1 MFPFFDVSR
10 WCDNVF
16 LRNAWAEIDLGA
28 IAHNIKEAK
37 KKISEGTKLCAVVK
51 ADAYGHGAVEVAKKA
66 LTVGAD
72 FLAVA
77 LLQEAIELR
86 EAEIKAP
93 ILILGALQEECA
105 EEAVSHDVSQALFTL
120 ASAKALSAAAV
131 KLGEKAKVHLAIE
144 TGMNRIGVSPEQAG
158 EFAAEV
164 AALPGIEIEGV
175 FSHFAMADARDKT
188 FCREQYAKFQ
198 KALFEIRARGI
209 EIPIRHISNSATISE
224 LSEMQ
229 LDMVRQ
235 GITLYGLWPSDD
247 VDHCLNYEPA
257 MKVKAKITFIKQI
270 EPGETVGYGRTFAAD
285 RPTKIATL
293 PLGYADGISRKVSN
307 KGYVLLNGQKAPI
320 VGRVCM
326 DQFMIDVTDI
336 ENVGIGDEVLVFGS
350 KELSADKVAEWTET
364 ISYEVLCAV
373 SKRIPRI
380 YINR

>member
-1 MFPFFDVSR
+1 M
-10 WCDNVF
+10 F

-37 KKISEGTKLCAVVK
+37 KKINEGTKLCAVVK
-51 ADAYGHGAVEVAKKA
+51 ADAYGHGAVQVAKTA
-66 LTVGAD
+66 LTAGAD

-86 EAEIKAP
+86 QAEIKSP
-93 ILILGALQEECA
+93 ILILGALQEEGA
-105 EEAVSHDVSQALFTL
+105 EETVSNEISQALFTL
-120 ASAKALSAAAV
+120 RSAELLSAAAV
-131 KLGEKAKVHLAIE
+131 KLGKKAKVHLVIE
-144 TGMNRIGVSPEQAG
+144 TGMNRIGISPEHAG

-164 AALPGIEIEGV
+164 AALPGIEIEGA
-175 FSHFAMADARDKT
+175 FSHFAMADTRDKT

-198 KALFEIRARGI
+198 KALFQLKARGI
-209 EIPIRHISNSATISE
+209 EIPIKHISNSATISE
-224 LSEMQ
+224 SPEMQ
-229 LDMVRQ
+229 LDMVRK

-247 VDHCLNYEPA
+247 IYRCLDYQPV
-257 MKVKAKITFIKQI
+257 MKVKTKITFVKHI
-270 EPGETVGYGRTFAAD
+270 ESGETVGYGRTFKAN
-285 RPTKIATL
+285 RTMKIATL

-307 KGYVLLNGQKAPI
+307 KGYVLLKGKKAPI

-336 ENVGIGDEVLVFGS
+336 ENVEIGDEVLVFGS
-350 KELSADKVAEWTET
+350 RELSADKVAEWTET

>member
-1 MFPFFDVSR
+1 M
-10 WCDNVF
+10 F
-16 LRNAWAEIDLGA
+16 LRNAWVEIDLDA
-28 IAHNIKEAK
+28 IAHNVKEAK
-37 KKISEGTKLCAVVK
+37 KKINATTKLCAVVK
-51 ADAYGHGAVEVAKKA
+51 ADAYGHGATQVAKAA
-66 LTVGAD
+66 LTAGAD

-86 EAEIKAP
+86 EAGIKAP
-93 ILILGALQEECA
+93 ILILGALQEEYA
-105 EEAVSHDVSQALFTL
+105 EEAVAHDVSQALFTL

-131 KLGEKAKVHLAIE
+131 KLGRKAKVHLVIE
-144 TGMNRIGVSPEQAG
+144 TGMNRIGVSPEQSG
-158 EFAAEV
+158 EFAAAI
-164 AALPGIEIEGV
+164 AALPGIELEGV

-188 FCREQYAKFQ
+188 FCHEQYAKFQ
-198 KALFEIRARGI
+198 KALSQIEGRGI
-209 EIPIRHISNSATISE
+209 EIPIKHISNSATISE
-224 LSEMQ
+224 SPEMQ

-247 VDHCLNYEPA
+247 VDRCLDYKQV
-257 MKVKAKITFIKQI
+257 MKLKAKITFIKQI
-270 EPGETVGYGRTFAAD
+270 EPGETVGYGRTFKAD
-285 RPTKIATL
+285 RLTKIATL

-307 KGYVLLNGQKAPI
+307 KGYVLLKGKKAPI

-336 ENVGIGDEVLVFGS
+336 ENVEIGDEVLVFGS

-373 SKRIPRI
+373 SKRVPRI

>member
-1 MFPFFDVSR
+1 M
-10 WCDNVF
+10 F

-37 KKISEGTKLCAVVK
+37 KKVSEGTKLCAVVK
-51 ADAYGHGAVEVAKKA
+51 ADAYGHGATEVAQTA
-66 LTVGAD
+66 LTAGAS

-86 EAEIKAP
+86 DAGIKAP
-93 ILILGALQEECA
+93 ILILGALQEDCA
-105 EEAVSHDVSQALFTL
+105 EETVKNEISQSLFTL
-120 ASAKALSAAAV
+120 RSAELLSAAAV
-131 KLGEKAKVHLAIE
+131 KLGKKAKVHLAIE
-144 TGMNRIGVSPEQAG
+144 TGMNRIGVPPELAG
-158 EFAAEV
+158 EFAAAV
-164 AALPGIEIEGV
+164 AALPGIELEGV
-175 FSHFAMADARDKT
+175 FSHFAMADAKDKT
-188 FCREQYAKFQ
+188 FCHEQYAKFQ
-198 KALFEIRARGI
+198 KALFAIKSRGI
-209 EIPIRHISNSATISE
+209 TVPIKHISNSATISE
-224 LSEMQ
+224 LPEMQ

-247 VDHCLNYEPA
+247 VAHCLNYEPA
-257 MKVKAKITFIKQI
+257 MKLKTKITFVKQI
-270 EPGETVGYGRTFAAD
+270 EAGETVGYGRTFKAD

-307 KGYVLLNGQKAPI
+307 KGYVLLKGQKAPI

-336 ENVGIGDEVLVFGS
+336 ENVEIGDEVLVFGS
-350 KELSADKVAEWTET
+350 RELSADKVAEWTET

-373 SKRIPRI
+373 SKRVPRI

>member
-16 LRNAWAEIDLGA
+16 LRNAWAEIDLNA

-37 KKISEGTKLCAVVK
+37 KKINEGTKLCAVVK
-51 ADAYGHGAVEVAKKA
+51 ADAYGHGAVPVAKTA
-66 LTVGAD
+66 LTAGAD

-105 EEAVSHDVSQALFTL
+105 EETVSYEISQALFTL
-120 ASAKALSAAAV
+120 RSAELLSAAAV
-131 KLGEKAKVHLAIE
+131 KLGKKAKVHLVIE
-144 TGMNRIGVSPEQAG
+144 TGMNRIGVAPEQAG
-158 EFAAEV
+158 ELAAAV
-164 AALPGIEIEGV
+164 AAMPGIEIEGC
-175 FSHFAMADARDKT
+175 FSHFATADIKNKHY
-188 FCREQYAKFQ
+188 CNEQFDRFKQALTAIEAK
-198 KALFEIRARGI
+198 GI
-209 EIPIRHISNSATISE
+209 AIPIKHIANSAAISE
-224 LSEMQ
+224 VPEMQ

-235 GITLYGLWPSDD
+235 GITLYGMWPSDE
-247 VDHCLNYEPA
+247 VVRSLNYEAA
-257 MKVKAKITFIKQI
+257 MKLKTKVIFIKQI
-270 EPGETVGYGRTFAAD
+270 EQGETVGYGRTFTAD
-285 RPTKIATL
+285 RPAKIATL

-307 KGYVLLNGQKAPI
+307 KGYVLVKGKKAPI

-336 ENVGIGDEVLVFGS
+336 EKIEIGDEVLVFGS

>member
-1 MFPFFDVSR
+1 M
-10 WCDNVF
+10 F
-16 LRNAWAEIDLGA
+16 LRNAWAEIDLDA

-37 KKISEGTKLCAVVK
+37 KKINATTKLCAVVK
-51 ADAYGHGAVEVAKKA
+51 ADAYGHGATQVAKAA
-66 LTVGAD
+66 LMAGAD

-86 EAEIKAP
+86 EAGIKAP
-93 ILILGALQEECA
+93 ILILGALQEEGA
-105 EEAVSHDVSQALFTL
+105 EETVENEISQALFTL
-120 ASAKALSAAAV
+120 KSAELLSAAAV
-131 KLGEKAKVHLAIE
+131 KLGKKAKVHLAIE
-144 TGMNRIGVSPEQAG
+144 TGMNRIGISPEQAG
-158 EFAAEV
+158 DFAAQV
-164 AALPGIEIEGV
+164 GALPGIEIEGV
-175 FSHFAMADARDKT
+175 FSHFAMADAKDKT

-198 KALFEIRARGI
+198 KALFEIRLRGI
-209 EIPIRHISNSATISE
+209 EIPIKHISNSATISE
-224 LSEMQ
+224 LPEMQ

-247 VDHCLNYEPA
+247 VGHCLDYEPV
-257 MKVKAKITFIKQI
+257 MKLKAKITFVKQI
-270 EPGETVGYGRTFAAD
+270 EQGETVGYGRTFTAE

-307 KGYVLLNGQKAPI
+307 KGYVLLKGQKAPI

-336 ENVGIGDEVLVFGS
+336 ENVEIGDEVLVFGS